1 MAWGYE
7 KCFTIEHDNTLK
19 RRIDCKDCIYYDSS
33 DKSCMKR
40 PLYLP
45 VDGYNSW
52 RNCKYFELDH
62 SVSHYDEKSLQYV
75 HELARRKRQ
84 QEQQSQQKKTTGVK
98 KTVQTKQ
105 AVKPK
110 EKGIPVVHDEKI
122 KAKPQMKRLRDGSL
136 FCVVETFPKGKKLQT
151 ELVPI
156 IKSGGSGKK
165 IMIGRDA
172 EENKIYI
179 TNKAYTKEAIE
190 KVYQVLN
197 GKVQVRNRNDCRSLL
212 LSSTE

>member
-75 HELARRKRQ
+75 HELARRKIQR
-84 QEQQSQQKKTTGVK
+84 EQQSQQKKTTGVK

-156 IKSGGSGKK
+156 IKSGGLGKK

-197 GKVQVRNRNDCRSLL
+197 GKSVGKKQK
-212 LSSTE
+212 

>member
-84 QEQQSQQKKTTGVK
+84 HEQQSQQKKATGVK
-98 KTVQTKQ
+98 KTVQTKGT
-105 AVKPK
+105 VKLK

-156 IKSGGSGKK
+156 IKSGGLGKK

-197 GKVQVRNRNDCRSLL
+197 GKSAGEKQK
-212 LSSTE
+212 

>member
-19 RRIDCKDCIYYDSS
+19 RRIDCRDCIYYDSS

-84 QEQQSQQKKTTGVK
+84 QEHQSQQKKATGVK

-197 GKVQVRNRNDCRSLL
+197 GKSAGKEQK
-212 LSSTE
+212 

>member
-33 DKSCMKR
+33 DRSCMKR

-52 RNCKYFELDH
+52 RNCKYFELDQ
-62 SVSHYDEKSLQYV
+62 SVSHYDEKNVQYV

-84 QEQQSQQKKTTGVK
+84 QEQQTQKK
-98 KTVQTKQ
+98 KTVQNKKVVQTKQ
-105 AVKPK
+105 PVKPK
-110 EKGIPVVHDEKI
+110 EKGVPVVHDEKI
-122 KAKPQMKRLRDGSL
+122 KARTQVKRLQDGYR
-136 FCVVETFPKGKKLQT
+136 FCVVETFPKGKNIQT

-156 IKSGGSGKK
+156 IKSGGAGKK
-165 IMIGRDA
+165 IMIGRDIQ
-172 EENKIYI
+172 EKKIYI

-197 GKVQVRNRNDCRSLL
+197 TKSTGKKRK
-212 LSSTE
+212 

>member
-84 QEQQSQQKKTTGVK
+84 QEQQQQQKKATGVK
-98 KTVQTKQ
+98 KTVQTKGT
-105 AVKPK
+105 VKLK

-156 IKSGGSGKK
+156 IKSGGLGKK

-197 GKVQVRNRNDCRSLL
+197 GKSAGEKQK
-212 LSSTE
+212 

>member
-84 QEQQSQQKKTTGVK
+84 REQQSQQKKTTGVK

-110 EKGIPVVHDEKI
+110 EKGIPVVCDEKI

-136 FCVVETFPKGKKLQT
+136 FCVLETFPKGKKLQT

-179 TNKAYTKEAIE
+179 TNKAYTKETIE

-197 GKVQVRNRNDCRSLL
+197 GKSAGKEQK
-212 LSSTE
+212 

>member
-7 KCFTIEHDNTLK
+7 RSFTIEHDNTLK
-19 RRIDCKDCIYYDSS
+19 RRIDCKDCIYYDSD

-52 RNCKYFELDH
+52 RNCKYFELDQ
-62 SVSHYDEKSLQYV
+62 SVSHYEEKNVQYV

-84 QEQQSQQKKTTGVK
+84 QEQQVQQKKTTGVK

-105 AVKPK
+105 NVKPK
-110 EKGIPVVHDEKI
+110 EKDISIVHDEKI
-122 KAKPQMKRLRDGSL
+122 KARPQMKRLRDGSL

-172 EENKIYI
+172 EEKKIYI

-197 GKVQVRNRNDCRSLL
+197 EKSAGKKQK
-212 LSSTE
+212 

>member
-19 RRIDCKDCIYYDSS
+19 RRIDCKDCIYYDSG

-52 RNCKYFELDH
+52 RYCKYFELDH

-84 QEQQSQQKKTTGVK
+84 QEQQSQQKKATGVK

-197 GKVQVRNRNDCRSLL
+197 GKSAGKKQK
-212 LSSTE
+212 

>member
-84 QEQQSQQKKTTGVK
+84 QEQQAQQKKTTGIK
-98 KTVQTKQ
+98 KTVQTKRN
-105 AVKPK
+105 VKPK
-110 EKGIPVVHDEKI
+110 EKGIPIVHDEKI

-165 IMIGRDA
+165 IMIGRDTEA
-172 EENKIYI
+172 NKIYI

-197 GKVQVRNRNDCRSLL
+197 GKSAGKKQK
-212 LSSTE
+212 

>member
-84 QEQQSQQKKTTGVK
+84 QEQQSQQKKATGVK
-98 KTVQTKQ
+98 KTVQTKGT
-105 AVKPK
+105 VKLK

-122 KAKPQMKRLRDGSL
+122 KAKAQMKRLRDGSL

-156 IKSGGSGKK
+156 IKSGGLGKK
-165 IMIGRDA
+165 IMIGQDA

-197 GKVQVRNRNDCRSLL
+197 GKSAGEKQK
-212 LSSTE
+212 

>member
-84 QEQQSQQKKTTGVK
+84 QEHQSQQKKATGVK

-156 IKSGGSGKK
+156 IKSGGLGKK

-197 GKVQVRNRNDCRSLL
+197 GKSAGKKQK
-212 LSSTE
+212 

>member
-45 VDGYNSW
+45 VDGYNLW

-84 QEQQSQQKKTTGVK
+84 QEQQSQQKKATAVK
-98 KTVQTKQ
+98 KTVQTKGT
-105 AVKPK
+105 VKLK

-156 IKSGGSGKK
+156 IKSGGLGKK

-197 GKVQVRNRNDCRSLL
+197 GKSAGEKQK
-212 LSSTE
+212 

>member
-156 IKSGGSGKK
+156 IKSGGLGKK

-197 GKVQVRNRNDCRSLL
+197 GKSVGKKQK
-212 LSSTE
+212 

>member
-62 SVSHYDEKSLQYV
+62 SVNHYAEKSLQYV

-84 QEQQSQQKKTTGVK
+84 REQQSQQKKTTGVK

-197 GKVQVRNRNDCRSLL
+197 GKSAGKEQK
-212 LSSTE
+212 

>member
-84 QEQQSQQKKTTGVK
+84 QEQQSQKK

-105 AVKPK
+105 NAKPK

-122 KAKPQMKRLRDGSL
+122 KAKLQMKRLRDGSL
-136 FCVVETFPKGKKLQT
+136 FCVVETFPKGKKIQT
-151 ELVPI
+151 ELVSI

-165 IMIGRDA
+165 IMIGRDV
-172 EENKIYI
+172 EEKKIYI

-197 GKVQVRNRNDCRSLL
+197 GKSAGKKQK
-212 LSSTE
+212 

>member
-62 SVSHYDEKSLQYV
+62 SVSHYDEKSLQYI

-84 QEQQSQQKKTTGVK
+84 QEQQSQQKKATGVK

-110 EKGIPVVHDEKI
+110 EKSITVVHDEKI
-122 KAKPQMKRLRDGSL
+122 KVKPQMKRLRDGSL

-197 GKVQVRNRNDCRSLL
+197 GKSAGKKQK
-212 LSSTE
+212 

>member
-1 MAWGYE
+1 
-7 KCFTIEHDNTLK
+7 
-19 RRIDCKDCIYYDSS
+19 
-33 DKSCMKR
+33 MKR

-84 QEQQSQQKKTTGVK
+84 QEQQAQQKKTTGIK

-105 AVKPK
+105 NVKPK
-110 EKGIPVVHDEKI
+110 EKGIPIVHDEKI

-165 IMIGRDA
+165 IMIGRDTEA
-172 EENKIYI
+172 NKIYI

-197 GKVQVRNRNDCRSLL
+197 GKSAGKKQK
-212 LSSTE
+212 

>member
-19 RRIDCKDCIYYDSS
+19 RRIDCKDCIYYVSS

-75 HELARRKRQ
+75 HELTRRKRQ
-84 QEQQSQQKKTTGVK
+84 QEQQAQQKKTTGVK

-105 AVKPK
+105 TVKPK
-110 EKGIPVVHDEKI
+110 EKGIPIVHDEKI

-172 EENKIYI
+172 GENKIYI

-197 GKVQVRNRNDCRSLL
+197 GKSAGKKQK
-212 LSSTE
+212 

>member
-19 RRIDCKDCIYYDSS
+19 LRIDCKDCIYYDSS

-84 QEQQSQQKKTTGVK
+84 REQQSQQKKTTGVK

-197 GKVQVRNRNDCRSLL
+197 GKSAGKEQK
-212 LSSTE
+212 

>member
-33 DKSCMKR
+33 DKSCVKR

-84 QEQQSQQKKTTGVK
+84 QEQQSQQKKATGVK
-98 KTVQTKQ
+98 KTVQTKGT
-105 AVKPK
+105 VKLK
-110 EKGIPVVHDEKI
+110 EKGIPVIHDEKI

-156 IKSGGSGKK
+156 IKSGGLGKK

-197 GKVQVRNRNDCRSLL
+197 GKSAGEKQK
-212 LSSTE
+212 

>member
-19 RRIDCKDCIYYDSS
+19 CRIDCKDCIYYDSS

-62 SVSHYDEKSLQYV
+62 SVSRYDEKSLQYV

-122 KAKPQMKRLRDGSL
+122 KVKPQMKRLRDGSL

-197 GKVQVRNRNDCRSLL
+197 GKSAGKKQK
-212 LSSTE
+212 

>member
-75 HELARRKRQ
+75 HELARRKIQR
-84 QEQQSQQKKTTGVK
+84 EQQSQQKKTTGVK

-136 FCVVETFPKGKKLQT
+136 FCVVETFSKGKKLQT

-197 GKVQVRNRNDCRSLL
+197 GKSAGKEQK
-212 LSSTE
+212 

>member
-19 RRIDCKDCIYYDSS
+19 RRIDCRDCIYYDSS

-84 QEQQSQQKKTTGVK
+84 REQQSQQKKTTGVK

-165 IMIGRDA
+165 IMIGRDTEA
-172 EENKIYI
+172 NKIYI

-197 GKVQVRNRNDCRSLL
+197 GKSAGKEQK
-212 LSSTE
+212 

>member
-84 QEQQSQQKKTTGVK
+84 QEQQSQQKKATGVK

-105 AVKPK
+105 AVKQK

-165 IMIGRDA
+165 IMIGRDD

-197 GKVQVRNRNDCRSLL
+197 GKSAGKKQK
-212 LSSTE
+212 

>member
-19 RRIDCKDCIYYDSS
+19 RRIDCRDCIYYDSS

-84 QEQQSQQKKTTGVK
+84 REQQSQQKKTTGVK

-136 FCVVETFPKGKKLQT
+136 FCVVETFPKVKKLQT

-197 GKVQVRNRNDCRSLL
+197 GKSAGKKQK
-212 LSSTE
+212 

>member
-52 RNCKYFELDH
+52 RNCKYFELDY

-75 HELARRKRQ
+75 HELARRKIQR
-84 QEQQSQQKKTTGVK
+84 EQQSQQKKTTGVK

-197 GKVQVRNRNDCRSLL
+197 GKSAGKEQK
-212 LSSTE
+212 

>member
-84 QEQQSQQKKTTGVK
+84 QEQQKKTTGVK

-105 AVKPK
+105 TIKPK
-110 EKGIPVVHDEKI
+110 EKGIPIVHDEKI

-136 FCVVETFPKGKKLQT
+136 FCVVETFPKGKKFQI

-165 IMIGRDA
+165 IMIGRDT
-172 EENKIYI
+172 EEKKIYI
-179 TNKAYTKEAIE
+179 TSKAYTKEAIE

-197 GKVQVRNRNDCRSLL
+197 GKSAGKKQK
-212 LSSTE
+212 

>member
-19 RRIDCKDCIYYDSS
+19 RRINCKDCIYYDSS

-110 EKGIPVVHDEKI
+110 EKGIPVVHDKKI
-122 KAKPQMKRLRDGSL
+122 KVKPQMKRLRDGSL
-136 FCVVETFPKGKKLQT
+136 FCVVETFPKGKKLQN

-172 EENKIYI
+172 EVNKIYI

-197 GKVQVRNRNDCRSLL
+197 GKSVGKKQK
-212 LSSTE
+212 

>member
-84 QEQQSQQKKTTGVK
+84 QEQQAQQKKTTGVK

-105 AVKPK
+105 TVKPK
-110 EKGIPVVHDEKI
+110 EKGIPIVHDEKI

-197 GKVQVRNRNDCRSLL
+197 GKSAGKKQK
-212 LSSTE
+212 

>member
-84 QEQQSQQKKTTGVK
+84 QEQQSQQKKATGVK

-197 GKVQVRNRNDCRSLL
+197 GKSAGKKQK
-212 LSSTE
+212 

>member
-75 HELARRKRQ
+75 HELARRKIQR
-84 QEQQSQQKKTTGVK
+84 EQQSQQKKTTGVK

-156 IKSGGSGKK
+156 IKSGGLGKK

-197 GKVQVRNRNDCRSLL
+197 GKSAGKEQK
-212 LSSTE
+212 

>member
-7 KCFTIEHDNTLK
+7 KCFTIEHDNTIK

-75 HELARRKRQ
+75 HELKRRKGQ
-84 QEQQSQQKKTTGVK
+84 QEQQSPQQKKTIGEK

-105 AVKPK
+105 NVKLK
-110 EKGIPVVHDEKI
+110 EKGNLIVHDEKI
-122 KAKPQMKRLRDGSL
+122 KTKPQMKRLRDGSL
-136 FCVVETFPKGKKLQT
+136 FCVVETFPKEKKIQT

-156 IKSGGSGKK
+156 IKAGGSGKK

-172 EENKIYI
+172 EEKKIYI

-197 GKVQVRNRNDCRSLL
+197 GKSAGKK
-212 LSSTE
+212 

>member
-84 QEQQSQQKKTTGVK
+84 REQQSQQKKTTGVK

-136 FCVVETFPKGKKLQT
+136 FCVLETFPKGKKLQT

-197 GKVQVRNRNDCRSLL
+197 GKSAGKEQK
-212 LSSTE
+212 

>member
-75 HELARRKRQ
+75 HELARIKRQ
-84 QEQQSQQKKTTGVK
+84 QEQQSQKKKATGVK

-105 AVKPK
+105 SVKPK
-110 EKGIPVVHDEKI
+110 EKSITVVHDEKI
-122 KAKPQMKRLRDGSL
+122 KVKPQMKRLRDGSL

-197 GKVQVRNRNDCRSLL
+197 GKSAGKKQK
-212 LSSTE
+212 